1 MGEAGR
7 RCRRKRRDNG
17 ARNEVGILLWPARNQ
32 IGFSA
37 FCMHESESEL
47 LAAPHETAS
56 EFFWKDARNHVGI
69 CCKAFVDPAGRRE
82 VTLHEIKS
90 AFIGL
95 HDIESEFF
103 K

>member
-1 MGEAGR
+1 MGETDR

-17 ARNEVGILLWPARNQ
+17 ARNEVGILSEPARNQ
-32 IGFSA
+32 VGFSA

-47 LAAPHETAS
+47 LAALHEISS
-56 EFFWKDARNHVGI
+56 EFFWKAARNHVGI
-69 CCKAFVDPAGRRE
+69 FCKAFANPTGRRE

-90 AFIGL
+90 AFLGL
-95 HDIESEFF
+95 HDIESELY